1 MPLSIKSIFA
11 DLHIFLS
18 DDLLI
23 LPCYIAFIVS
33 RYITRDCNF
42 SIISEKVFRSRQLIF
57 QLTLDIYLKLGRS
70 SQYGELCDLEFLQ
83 GYKVLY
89 NSYFSSR
96 KILHIDIII
105 IVIYSYIAN
114 FADKSQ
120 SVICFTIL
128 SPIIFIFFFVS
139 PFLLTFF
146 LTVLSFGIT
155 IPSS

>member
-1 MPLSIKSIFA
+1 MPLSINSIFA

-18 DDLLI
+18 DDLRI
-23 LPCYIAFIVS
+23 RPCYIAFIVS

-42 SIISEKVFRSRQLIF
+42 SIISAKVFRLIF

-70 SQYGELCDLEFLQ
+70 SQRGELCALEFLQ

-96 KILHIDIII
+96 KILYIDIII
-105 IVIYSYIAN
+105 IVIYYYITN
-114 FADKSQ
+114 FADESQ
-120 SVICFTIL
+120 SIICFTIS

-139 PFLLTFF
+139 PFLLTFY

-155 IPSS
+155 TTSS